1 MQTSYLMCQVV
12 HILEITAFIHN
23 CHASCESGLWN
34 HAAQES
40 QPNTQ
45 TTAHKSNQTFN
56 ISNVQFLYLI
66 VCRYLAFIDQFLMGK
81 L

>member
-23 CHASCESGLWN
+23 CHASCETTL
-34 HAAQES
+34 HKKS

-45 TTAHKSNQTFN
+45 TTVHKNNQTFN
-56 ISNVQFLYLI
+56 ISSVQFLYFI
-66 VCRYLAFIDQFLMGK
+66 VCRYLDFTDQFVMGK
-81 L
+81 M